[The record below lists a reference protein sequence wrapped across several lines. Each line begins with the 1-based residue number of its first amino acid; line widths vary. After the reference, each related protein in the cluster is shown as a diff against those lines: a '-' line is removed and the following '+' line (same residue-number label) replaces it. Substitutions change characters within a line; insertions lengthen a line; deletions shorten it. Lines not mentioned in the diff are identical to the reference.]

1 MITNAKNCVDLGRKV
16 TLRKNDKWWR
26 YRELI
31 DSKYLTI
38 CNALPN
44 WKNLNRLSRW
54 RDSES
59 QKRAK
64 RKRDAKANF
73 TYDTQLAFSILNEE
87 SKTEENT

>member
-1 MITNAKNCVDLGRKV
+1 MITKAKNCVDLGRKV

-38 CNALPN
+38 CNALPI
-44 WKNLNRLSRW
+44 WKILNRLSRW

-73 TYDTQLAFSILNEE
+73 TYDTLSAFSTLNKE
-87 SKTEENT
+87 TRTDGNT

>member
-16 TLRKNDKWWR
+16 TLRKNYKWWR

-73 TYDTQLAFSILNEE
+73 TYDTLLAFSTLNKE
-87 SKTEENT
+87 TRTDGNT

>member
-31 DSKYLTI
+31 DSKYWTI

-44 WKNLNRLSRW
+44 WKNLNRLSRDLGNEDGGYH
-54 RDSES
+54 RF
-59 QKRAK
+59 RIYG
-64 RKRDAKANF
+64 F
-73 TYDTQLAFSILNEE
+73 TR
-87 SKTEENT
+87 

>member
-26 YRELI
+26 YKELI